1 LLLIESNIILPAYN
15 SSIIPQKTFFH
26 VTNVSGKS
34 LVVLN
39 FSEIIR
45 EKCSFNDDLEKC
57 FVGSREENEKKITHS
72 SGDQKESKSKQAL
85 QIISH
90 VVAEFY
96 ANKRLMHG
104 RRQFVVSNAIL

>member
-1 LLLIESNIILPAYN
+1 
-15 SSIIPQKTFFH
+15 
-26 VTNVSGKS
+26 

-72 SGDQKESKSKQAL
+72 SGDQKQSKSKQAL
-85 QIISH
+85 QS
-90 VVAEFY
+90 
-96 ANKRLMHG
+96 
-104 RRQFVVSNAIL
+104 